1 MTDTTHAPAATPAA
15 QSAAVPLRQR
25 WWPPLLFWVLVN
37 IWGFVERGAQPFAG
51 HQPSPIQPPG
61 WVFPVMWF
69 TLNVF
74 QIWGGLR
81 LIDPVRTIRHRR
93 TLIGLQAVTWGI
105 YATFS
110 AVYFT
115 LGSPILAAGW
125 TVGFFLLT
133 ILSIAL
139 VLKDAPSIAAI
150 WLPLILWT
158 GFASVVGVHNALIN
172 PDPLFG
178 TAAQWPR

>member
-1 MTDTTHAPAATPAA
+1 MSRGMTDATLSPEPFR
-15 QSAAVPLRQR
+15 VR
-25 WWPPLLFWVLVN
+25 WWQPLLFWLLVN
-37 IWGFVERGAQPFAG
+37 VWGFVERGAQPFAG
-51 HQPSPIQPPG
+51 HVPSPLQPPG

-74 QIWGGLR
+74 QIWGDLR
-81 LIDPVRTIRHRR
+81 LLDPARPIRHRR
-93 TLIGLQAVTWGI
+93 ALLALQAVTWVI

-110 AVYFT
+110 LVYFT
-115 LGSPILAAGW
+115 LGSSILAAGW
-125 TVGFFLLT
+125 TVGFFALT
-133 ILSIAL
+133 VLCIAL
-139 VLKDAPSIAAI
+139 VARDDKGIAAI

-178 TAAQWPR
+178 TSALWAR

>member
-1 MTDTTHAPAATPAA
+1 MTDTTLPASTQP
-15 QSAAVPLRQR
+15 PNPFPIR
-25 WWPPLLFWVLVN
+25 WWQPLLFWLAMN
-37 IWGFVERGAQPFAG
+37 SWGFVERGGVPFPG
-51 HQPSPIQPPG
+51 HQPSPWQPPG
-61 WVFPVMWF
+61 WVFPVTWF

-74 QIWGGLR
+74 QIWGDIR
-81 LIDPVRTIRHRR
+81 LLQAGDRLRHRR
-93 TLIGLQAVTWGI
+93 SLIGLQAVTWAI

-110 AVYFT
+110 FVYFT

-125 TVGFFLLT
+125 TVAFFVLT
-133 ILSIAL
+133 LACIAL
-139 VLKDAPSIAAI
+139 VLRDDPRIAAI

-178 TAAQWPR
+178 VGAVW

>member
-1 MTDTTHAPAATPAA
+1 MTDTTLSPAKPPP
-15 QSAAVPLRQR
+15 SFVPLRQR
-25 WWPPLLFWVLVN
+25 WWPPLLFWLLVN
-37 IWGFVERGAQPFAG
+37 VWGFVERGAQPFAG
-51 HQPSPIQPPG
+51 HQPSPLQPPG

-81 LIDPVRTIRHRR
+81 LLDPARPIRRR
-93 TLIGLQAVTWGI
+93 RAVIALQAVTWVI

-115 LGSPILAAGW
+115 LGSSILAAGW
-125 TVGFFLLT
+125 TVGFFVLT
-133 ILSIAL
+133 VASIAL
-139 VLKDAPSIAAI
+139 VARDDRSVAAI

-178 TAAQWPR
+178 TAALWPR